1 MRRNERRVELLIG
14 LRVVDADGALVGRL
28 EEIVAELVDEEYRV
42 REYHVGAFAALERI
56 GAGMLG
62 RSLLRLIGGGR
73 VYDGYVVP
81 WDLMDLTDADR
92 PRVTVA
98 KSELRRIDEP
108 PAASTGTRPT
118 RKSRPRR
125 SA

>member
-1 MRRNERRVELLIG
+1 MQRNERRVELLIG
-14 LRVVDADGALVGRL
+14 RRVVDADGAMVGRL
-28 EEIVAELVDEEYRV
+28 EEIVAELVGEQYRV

-62 RSLLRLIGGGR
+62 RALLRLIGGR
-73 VYDGYVVP
+73 RIHDGYVVP
-81 WDLMDLTDADR
+81 WDLMDLTDAER

-98 KSELRRIDEP
+98 KSELRRIDDP
-108 PAASTGTRPT
+108 PAPSTRP
-118 RKSRPRR
+118 RPAGKSRPRR